1 MTEDLLKFI
10 SKEKNVHSIIVLTHN
25 IDFIFIQTVVLKFLK
40 KMGSP
45 SLTIFADAQCVQES
59 YENQKLIIHGLGKR
73 YRVVPVSLKGLYD
86 RFHPKAVL
94 LSSHDRAS
102 LFVGSGNLTFGGWRQ
117 NAEIWNRYGTEED
130 GTAVFS
136 AFKDYLDGMIE
147 RLPYTNNISNIINNA
162 YNKETAPWSI
172 NMEASTGLIGR
183 INTKFSIL
191 EQMKEYVEI
200 GCDKLIIQSPYFD
213 SAGKTIQQL
222 NNIFEPKVIEVF
234 AQNKHSELTKE
245 IIETLED
252 NVSIIPTNFT
262 HHVHDK
268 PKQAFIHAKYY
279 AFLYPDK
286 VIVFSGSANCSQ
298 AALATS
304 SIKVGNAELMS
315 VKEMSLADFNAQ
327 YYDDIEKV
335 VEFTPKSQSEVEE
348 SYDEIITYKPVQIHS
363 AQFEYKHIKVAVTV
377 HEDYHVYAS
386 KIDDST
392 YKVTYIKDNL
402 LHIEGF
408 KNEPSKL
415 CLLLKNKKTDEEL
428 CSDEIWI
435 DDERE
440 LSTSAKTRSLS
451 DFIQSSSELSWNH
464 NAFGDLLK
472 VFNEHLAHTPKRDD
486 SHALGNIKT
495 HDKIRTVFNP
505 SDVFVD
511 NYNFTSLHSNSSNKY
526 SFDINAILRQYL
538 GLYNQHT
545 DEDKEELTQEEL
557 QEQLDK
563 DSVDINSKTTTKNS
577 TKTIIDEQGRHK
589 IKKLIETLVSAFTNE
604 EIITNRPLL
613 LLLDDLK
620 VASII
625 LRMGLSNGWVT
636 QEEYF
641 DTSYT
646 LWTEFFFSCSLD
658 ENRGYIDL
666 KLDQED
672 IDVEELYSE
681 ELSAS
686 MLTWLNAIEPSNDIQ
701 YIRLLMSSI
710 LVQAKY
716 NWVFFGSDYEQ
727 INIEINKA
735 LVAFN
740 PHDLNKTLS
749 EHRNLWSLI
758 KNTGKAFA
766 ELINKIGN
774 NKVSNYKDRLPMK
787 EIKKGELLWGKNGKF
802 YIVSSNYQRQSQP
815 INQNKFRANVIPLN
829 KHAEEI
835 SFKADFT
842 IPIHDLFNLEEFS
855 NLQNRQYL
863 LDFIDTYLINKNKI
877 EMQPQE

>member
-1 MTEDLLKFI
+1 MTEDLLKSI
-10 SKEKNVHSIIVLTHN
+10 SKAKNVHSIIVLTHN
-25 IDFIFIQTVVLKFLK
+25 IDFLFIQTVVLKFLK

-73 YRVVPVSLKGLYD
+73 YRVVPVSLDRSYD

-94 LSSHDRAS
+94 LSNHDKAS
-102 LFVGSGNLTFGGWRQ
+102 LYVGSGNLTFGGWRQ
-117 NAEIWNRYGTEED
+117 NAEIWNKYDTKED
-130 GTAVFS
+130 GTAVFH
-136 AFKDYLDGMIE
+136 AFQDYLHGVIK
-147 RLPYTNNISNIINNA
+147 RLPYTQNIANAVSNA
-162 YNKETAPWSI
+162 YNKETAPWST
-172 NMEASTGLIGR
+172 NMEESSGLIGR
-183 INTKFSIL
+183 VNTKSSLL
-191 EQMKEYVEI
+191 EQMKAYVKI

-213 SAGKTIQQL
+213 SEGKTIQQL
-222 NNIFEPKVIEVF
+222 NELFSPKTIEIY
-234 AQNKHSELTKE
+234 AQNRHSELTEE
-245 IIETLED
+245 IISTLEE
-252 NVSIIPTNFT
+252 NIRIVPTNFI
-262 HHVHDK
+262 HYAQDK

-286 VIVFSGSANCSQ
+286 AIVFSGSANCSK
-298 AALATS
+298 AAMTTS

-315 VKEMSLADFNAQ
+315 VKEMSLADFNTQ
-327 YYDDIEKV
+327 YNNDIEKV
-335 VEFTPKSQSEVEE
+335 SEFIPKSESEVKE
-348 SYDEIITYKPVQIHS
+348 SYEEIATSKPVQIHS

-377 HEDYHVYAS
+377 HEDYQINAS
-386 KIDDST
+386 KIDNIIC
-392 YKVTYIKDNL
+392 KVKYIEDNL

-408 KNEPSKL
+408 ENEPSKL
-415 CLLLKNKKTDEEL
+415 CLLYKNKQTDEL
-428 CSDEIWI
+428 ICSDEIWI

-451 DFIQSSSELSWNH
+451 DFIQGSSELAWNH

-486 SHALGNIKT
+486 SHALGNTKA
-495 HDKIRTVFNP
+495 HDKVRTLFNP

-511 NYNFTSLHSNSSNKY
+511 NYNSSSLHSSNSSRY
-526 SFDINAILRQYL
+526 AFDIHAILRQYL
-538 GLYNQHT
+538 GLYNQNT
-545 DEDKEELTQEEL
+545 DDDSNVELTQEEL

-563 DSVDINSKTTTKNS
+563 DSVDIDPKTATNDKP
-577 TKTIIDEQGRHK
+577 KVEIDEHGRKK
-589 IKKLIETLVSAFTNE
+589 IKKLIETLVDAFTNE
-604 EIITNRPLL
+604 EIVANRPLSL
-613 LLLDDLK
+613 LIDDLK

-625 LRMGLSNGWVT
+625 LRMGLSNEWVT

-672 IDVEELYSE
+672 IDVEELYSA

-686 MLTWLNAIEPSNDIQ
+686 MLTWLFAIEPSNDIQ
-701 YIRLLMSSI
+701 YIRLLMSAI

-727 INIEINKA
+727 IDIEIKKL

-740 PHDLNKTLS
+740 PKDINKLLLKHRDLWN
-749 EHRNLWSLI
+749 LI

-766 ELINKIGN
+766 EVISIISQHKI
-774 NKVSNYKDRLPMK
+774 SDYKDRLPLK
-787 EIKKGELLWGKNGKF
+787 EIEKGELLWQGNVNF
-802 YIVSSNYQRQSQP
+802 YIVSTHYKRQL
-815 INQNKFRANVIPLN
+815 NKQNKFRADVVPLN
-829 KHAEEI
+829 KLKQET
-835 SFKADFT
+835 SFLVNFT
-842 IPIHDLFNLEEFS
+842 VPMHDLLDLEEFQS
-855 NLQNRQYL
+855 LESKQYL
-863 LDFIDTYLINKNKI
+863 LNFIDIYLMNQTI
-877 EMQPQE
+877 ED

>member
-1 MTEDLLKFI
+1 MTEDLLKSI

-25 IDFIFIQTVVLKFLK
+25 IDFLFIQTVVLKFLK

-73 YRVVPVSLKGLYD
+73 YRVVPVSLDRSHD

-102 LFVGSGNLTFGGWRQ
+102 LYVGSGNLTFGGWRQ

-130 GTAVFS
+130 GTAVLN

-147 RLPYTNNISNIINNA
+147 RLPYTNNISNTINNA

-172 NMEASTGLIGR
+172 NMEPSAGLIGR
-183 INTKFSIL
+183 INTKFSML
-191 EQMKEYVEI
+191 DQMKEYVEA

-213 SAGKTIQQL
+213 SEGKTIQQL
-222 NNIFEPKVIEVF
+222 NNLFEPKTIEIF
-234 AQNKHSELTKE
+234 AQNRHSELTEE
-245 IIETLED
+245 IIDTLEE
-252 NVSIIPTNFT
+252 NTTIIPTNFT
-262 HHVHDK
+262 HHAHDK
-268 PKQAFIHAKYY
+268 PKKAFIHAKYY
-279 AFLYPDK
+279 AFLYHDK
-286 VIVFSGSANCSQ
+286 AIVFSGSANCSL

-304 SIKVGNAELMS
+304 SIKVGNAELLS
-315 VKEMSLADFNAQ
+315 VKEMSLADFNTQ
-327 YYDDIEKV
+327 YNDDIEKV
-335 VEFTPKSQSEVEE
+335 AEFTPKKQSEVEE
-348 SYDEIITYKPVQIHS
+348 SYDEIITHKPVQIHS

-377 HEDYHVYAS
+377 HEDYQISAS
-386 KIDDST
+386 KIDDT
-392 YKVTYIKDNL
+392 IYEVKHIEDNL

-408 KNEPSKL
+408 ENEPSKL
-415 CLLLKNKKTDEEL
+415 CLLLKNKQTDEVI
-428 CSDEIWI
+428 CSDEIWV

-451 DFIQSSSELSWNH
+451 DFIQGSSELSWNH

-486 SHALGNIKT
+486 VHALGDTKT
-495 HDKIRTVFNP
+495 HDKVRTVFNP

-511 NYNFTSLHSNSSNKY
+511 NYNFTSLHSNSSNRY
-526 SFDINAILRQYL
+526 AFDIHAILRQYL
-538 GLYNQHT
+538 GLYNQHI
-545 DEDKEELTQEEL
+545 DDDKKEELTQEEL

-563 DSVDINSKTTTKNS
+563 DSVDIDAKTTADDNP
-577 TKTIIDEQGRHK
+577 KTMIDEQGRKK
-589 IKKLIETLVSAFTNE
+589 IKKLIETLVAAFTNE
-604 EIITNRPLL
+604 EIVTNRPLV

-625 LRMGLSNGWVT
+625 LRMGLSNDWVT

-646 LWTEFFFSCSLD
+646 LWTEFFFSCALD

-672 IDVEELYSE
+672 VDIEELYSA

-686 MLTWLNAIEPSNDIQ
+686 MLTWLFAIERSNNIQ
-701 YIRLLMSSI
+701 YIRLLMSAI

-716 NWVFFGSDYEQ
+716 NWVFFGADYEQ
-727 INIEINKA
+727 INVEINKA
-735 LVAFN
+735 LVAFS
-740 PHDLNKTLS
+740 PEDLNKTLS
-749 EHRNLWSLI
+749 EHADLWKLI
-758 KNTGKAFA
+758 LNTGNAFA
-766 ELINKIGN
+766 EVINEISHHKI
-774 NKVSNYKDRLPMK
+774 SDYKDRLPMK
-787 EIKKGELLWGKNGKF
+787 EIEKGELLWQGNENF
-802 YIVSSNYQRQSQP
+802 YIVNSHYKRQV
-815 INQNKFRANVIPLN
+815 NRQNKFRADVVPLN
-829 KHAEEI
+829 RLKKET
-835 SFKADFT
+835 SFLVNFT
-842 IPIHDLFNLEEFS
+842 IPIHDLLDLEEFQ
-855 NLQNRQYL
+855 NLASRQHL
-863 LDFIDTYLINKNKI
+863 LNFIDSYLMNQAI
-877 EMQPQE
+877 QLYL

>member
-1 MTEDLLKFI
+1 MTEDLLKSI

-25 IDFIFIQTVVLKFLK
+25 IDFLFIQTVVLKFLK

-73 YRVVPVSLKGLYD
+73 YRVVPVSLDRAYD

-102 LFVGSGNLTFGGWRQ
+102 LYVGSGNLTFGGWRQ

-130 GTAVFS
+130 GTAVFN

-147 RLPYTNNISNIINNA
+147 RLPYTNNISNTINNA
-162 YNKETAPWSI
+162 YNKETAPWSV
-172 NMEASTGLIGR
+172 NMEPSAGLIGR
-183 INTKFSIL
+183 INTKSSML
-191 EQMKEYVEI
+191 DQMKEYVEA

-213 SAGKTIQQL
+213 SEGKTIQQL
-222 NNIFEPKVIEVF
+222 NNLFEPKAIEIF
-234 AQNKHSELTKE
+234 AQNRHSELTEE
-245 IIETLED
+245 IIGTLEE
-252 NVSIIPTNFT
+252 NISITPTNFT
-262 HHVHDK
+262 HHAQDK

-279 AFLYPDK
+279 AFLYHDK
-286 VIVFSGSANCSQ
+286 AIVFSGSANCSQ
-298 AALATS
+298 AALTTS
-304 SIKVGNAELMS
+304 SIKIGNAELMS
-315 VKEMSLADFNAQ
+315 VKEMSLADFNTQ
-327 YYDDIEKV
+327 YNDDIEKV
-335 VEFTPKSQSEVEE
+335 VEFTPKKQSEVEE
-348 SYDEIITYKPVQIHS
+348 SYDEVITHKPVQIHS
-363 AQFEYKHIKVAVTV
+363 AQFEYKDIKVAVTI
-377 HEDYHVYAS
+377 HEDYQVSAS
-386 KIDDST
+386 KIDDT
-392 YKVTYIKDNL
+392 IYQVTHIGNNL

-408 KNEPSKL
+408 EKEPSKL
-415 CLLLKNKKTDEEL
+415 CLLLKNKQTDEVI

-451 DFIQSSSELSWNH
+451 DFIQGSSELSWNH

-486 SHALGNIKT
+486 VHALGDTKT
-495 HDKIRTVFNP
+495 HDKVRTVFNP

-511 NYNFTSLHSNSSNKY
+511 NYNFTSLHSNISNRY
-526 SFDINAILRQYL
+526 SFDIHAILRQYL
-538 GLYNQHT
+538 GLYNQHID
-545 DEDKEELTQEEL
+545 DEKEELTQEEL

-563 DSVDINSKTTTKNS
+563 DSVDIDAKSTVECNPKTM
-577 TKTIIDEQGRHK
+577 IDEQGRKK
-589 IKKLIETLVSAFTNE
+589 IKKLIVTLVAAFTNE
-604 EIITNRPLL
+604 EIVTNRPLA

-625 LRMGLSNGWVT
+625 LRMGLSNEWVT

-672 IDVEELYSE
+672 IDIEELYSA

-686 MLTWLNAIEPSNDIQ
+686 MLTWIFAIEPSSDIQ
-701 YIRLLMSSI
+701 YIRLLMSAI

-716 NWVFFGSDYEQ
+716 SWVFIGSDYEQ
-727 INIEINKA
+727 INVEINKA

-740 PHDLNKTLS
+740 PEDLNKTLS
-749 EHRNLWSLI
+749 EHADLWKLI
-758 KNTGKAFA
+758 LNTGNAFA
-766 ELINKIGN
+766 EVINKVGHHKI
-774 NKVSNYKDRLPMK
+774 SDYKDRLPMK
-787 EIKKGELLWGKNGKF
+787 EIEKGELLWQGNENF
-802 YIVSSNYQRQSQP
+802 YIVSSPYKRQL
-815 INQNKFRANVIPLN
+815 NRQNKFRADVVPLN
-829 KHAEEI
+829 RLKQET
-835 SFKADFT
+835 SFLVHFT
-842 IPIHDLFNLEEFS
+842 IPIRDLLDLEEFHG
-855 NLQNRQYL
+855 LKGKQYL
-863 LDFIDTYLINKNKI
+863 LNFIDSFLVDQVI
-877 EMQPQE
+877 E